1 MTNAAIFIGWG
12 NVVRGR
18 EVKSLAVFNEGL
30 QYWARLQQSGE
41 IESFEPVALEPHGG
55 DLAGFVLIRGDRD
68 KLNRLRYSDEWMRL
82 NDRANTVVD
91 NLGIVSAYV
100 GEDLQRLFA
109 SYQPNT
115 SDLTD

>member
-1 MTNAAIFIGWG
+1 M
-12 NVVRGR
+12 RGR
-18 EVKSLAVFNEGL
+18 EVKSLEVFNEGL
-30 QYWARLQQSGE
+30 QYWTRLQQSGE

-68 KLNRLRYSDEWMRL
+68 KLNQLRNSTEWMRL

-91 NLGIVSAYV
+91 GLGIVSAYI

-109 SYQPNT
+109 AYQPNT
-115 SDLTD
+115 SDLTG